1 MGYAG
6 RLEDKLRA
14 QAFRKQGWSYGEILR
29 IIPASK
35 DTISRWCRDIKL
47 NKKQLLKLYKNQ
59 RSGGLKGSIIGAKN
73 QQKKRLEDTAILLN
87 QGMKDVGQLEKR
99 ERFIAGLALYAA
111 EGTKKDGR
119 CEFTNSNPLLIQ
131 FMSKWFRE
139 FCNIQDSRLRGAIWI
154 HDGLEPNKAKEYWS
168 SISEI
173 PQSQFHKTYIAVDK
187 RNSKKVRKNIH
198 NFGVFSIRFVDTT
211 IHRLL
216 TGWIAGMLKTSW
228 YN

>member
-14 QAFRKQGWSYGEILR
+14 QTLRKQGWSYREILK

-35 DTISRWCRDIKL
+35 DTISRWCRDIEL
-47 NKKQLLKLYKNQ
+47 NKNQLLRLYKNQ
-59 RSGGLKGSIIGAKN
+59 RSGALKGSIIGTKN
-73 QQKKRLEDTAILLN
+73 QQKKRLELTTALLN
-87 QGMKDVGQLEKR
+87 QGIKEVGQLGKR

-139 FCNIQDSRLRGAIWI
+139 YCNIQDSRLRGAIWI
-154 HDGLEPNKAKEYWS
+154 HEGLDAKKAKEYWS
-168 SISEI
+168 LLSGI
-173 PQSQFHKTYIAVDK
+173 PQAQFHKTYIAIDK

-198 NFGVFSIRFVDTT
+198 NFGVFSIRFVDTKA
-211 IHRLL
+211 HRLL
-216 TGWIAGMLKTSW
+216 VGWIAGMLKTSW